1 MDTKLFFLIS
11 TASYHNKSVSCRLC
25 LPQRWKYQ
33 NWRISNRF
41 TCPGSTRYGHR
52 HRRKAHAKKSP
63 SRISLPVPVS
73 HSEVKNDNINRPSPS
88 HMYWCRGIDCHFV
101 ILLLLLLCI
110 FKIIKKRISLYN
122 SHQMEYDYENNVT
135 SSKNCDQMP
144 LETRNI
150 YDHTFSFPLNWSLDS
165 AFICNSGL
173 RHLAVVPK
181 MIRKGINPMYMAD
194 PSKPGQPTTDTGD
207 VPDWLSEFRR
217 KKAESSRK
225 CRARPAGGE
234 KKSPVPGRLRVK
246 LCRERKARI
255 ASAKTTTGT
264 VSNNSM

>member
-1 MDTKLFFLIS
+1 
-11 TASYHNKSVSCRLC
+11 
-25 LPQRWKYQ
+25 
-33 NWRISNRF
+33 
-41 TCPGSTRYGHR
+41 
-52 HRRKAHAKKSP
+52 
-63 SRISLPVPVS
+63 
-73 HSEVKNDNINRPSPS
+73 
-88 HMYWCRGIDCHFV
+88 
-101 ILLLLLLCI
+101 
-110 FKIIKKRISLYN
+110 
-122 SHQMEYDYENNVT
+122 
-135 SSKNCDQMP
+135 
-144 LETRNI
+144 
-150 YDHTFSFPLNWSLDS
+150 
-165 AFICNSGL
+165 
-173 RHLAVVPK
+173 